1 MRGFIVSGFTAA
13 CLITGAPGAFAQ
25 EAKGPAPQASED
37 GSVDALVVTG
47 SLIRNLPK
55 EYVASPLFTHGQAD
69 IVHSGAG
76 SVSEYMLTIPQNFTG
91 DLSDFG
97 SSAAQIGSTLGRAT
111 AYNQFD
117 GFASFSLRGLASDA
131 TLTLLN
137 GRRLPGVGMVES
149 PTVSVIPSALI
160 QRIDIIPDGASAT
173 YGADAVAGV
182 VNIVTRDA
190 PDGLDVRL
198 RGSTTTQTGAGNVE
212 ASVLG
217 GRSWGSG
224 KAYAMAMYQSRS
236 PYVEDP
242 ITVSGE
248 ELQITQLPGEDLG
261 GVYAG
266 FEQRFGDFTLWSD
279 ASAFQRDREARQN
292 FIHDPQTNRLF
303 TATTKGHS
311 IYNGLRWQGDG
322 ATSLELNVDH
332 HRNRTTS
339 EAFTGPRLASAR
351 RYTNTLFVAD
361 LTGQTKLLTLPGG
374 PVLAAGG
381 AQFRSEKLWT
391 DATIFFNRNGATREV
406 KSVFGELNI
415 PLIGPE
421 QNVPLV
427 RALTLSTAARYEDIG
442 ADEALAPKVGVR
454 WQIDPSLALR
464 GTYAR
469 SFLVPRFR
477 DTIGI
482 AEQVT
487 FWNYKYGFLNPADQN
502 PALPAGNAVVMYRA
516 GANPDLKTQDA
527 DTFTVG
533 FDYSPQFLPGLT
545 VKANYYRIKIS
556 GRVGVP
562 SQDDAV
568 MLQDMQVF
576 NVAKPT
582 LEQVRQVVENPTV
595 FRRISVNLPFVAGGR
610 QTSYANAAAVPLDLL
625 SQVQLI
631 ADIRAQNFAVEST
644 DGFDFDLA
652 YDRPLFDGQ
661 ASFKVTGQY
670 ILNLDLKAP
679 NGQAV
684 SRLDGYAQPAD
695 LRFNGTAVWGRD
707 GFSIGA
713 MVNYVDGFTDNRP
726 GETPRQI
733 KAFTTSAL
741 FVGFDLGERS
751 SKPWLTDSELQIVVS
766 NFFSQ
771 EPRVI
776 EGGVLGF
783 DPFNNPP
790 SPRTVSVVLTKRFG
804 GA

>member
-1 MRGFIVSGFTAA
+1 M
-13 CLITGAPGAFAQ
+13 
-25 EAKGPAPQASED
+25 
-37 GSVDALVVTG
+37 
-47 SLIRNLPK
+47 
-55 EYVASPLFTHGQAD
+55 ASPLFTHGQAD

-97 SSAAQIGSTLGRAT
+97 SSAAQVGSTLGRGT

-137 GRRLPGVGMVES
+137 GRRLPAVGMVEA

-160 QRIDIIPDGASAT
+160 KRIDIIPDGASAT

-190 PDGLDVRL
+190 PDGVEVRL
-198 RGSTTTQTGAGNVE
+198 RGSATTQTGAGNWE

-217 GRSWGSG
+217 GQSWDSG
-224 KAYAMAMYQSRS
+224 EVYGMAMYQSRS
-236 PYVEDP
+236 PFVDEP
-242 ITVSGE
+242 IMVSGH

-261 GVYAG
+261 GLYAG
-266 FEQRFGDFTLWSD
+266 FKQRFGHFTIWSD
-279 ASAFQRDREARQN
+279 ASTFQRDRDARQ
-292 FIHDPQTNRLF
+292 IYVDEPRSNRHF
-303 TATTKGHS
+303 KAMTSGYS
-311 IYNGLRWQGDG
+311 VYNGARWQGEG
-322 ATSLELNVDH
+322 ATSIDLNLDY
-332 HRNRTTS
+332 HRNRS
-339 EAFTGPRLASAR
+339 KSQAFTGPRLASAR

-361 LTGQTKLLTLPGG
+361 LTGQTALFTLPAG

-391 DATIFFNRNGATREV
+391 DATIFFNRNGATRKV
-406 KSVFGELNI
+406 KSVFGELNV
-415 PLIGPE
+415 PVIGPE
-421 QNVPLV
+421 QNLPLM
-427 RALTLSTAARYEDIG
+427 RALTLSAAARYEDIG
-442 ADEALAPKVGVR
+442 ADEALAPKIGLR
-454 WQIDPSLALR
+454 WQIDRSLALR

-482 AEQVT
+482 AEQVS
-487 FWNYKYGFLNPADQN
+487 FWDNRYGFLNPADQN
-502 PALPAGNAVVMYRA
+502 PALAAGNAVVLYRA
-516 GANPDLKTQDA
+516 GANPDLRTQDA

-533 FDYSPQFLPGLT
+533 FDYAPSFAPGLM

-562 SQDDAV
+562 SQDDAA
-568 MLQDMQVF
+568 MLKDMQVF
-576 NVAKPT
+576 NVAKPS
-582 LEQVRQVVENPTV
+582 LEQVRQVVNNPAV
-595 FRRISVNLPFVAGGR
+595 FRRFSSNLPFVAGGELVL
-610 QTSYANAAAVPLDLL
+610 YDNAAAVPLDIL
-625 SQVQLI
+625 SQVQVI
-631 ADIRAQNFAVEST
+631 ADIRAQNFGVEST

-661 ASFKVTGQY
+661 ASFKITGQY

-679 NGQAV
+679 GGEAI
-684 SRLDGYAQPAD
+684 SRLDGYAQPSD
-695 LRFNGTAVWGRD
+695 LRLNGTALWGRD
-707 GFSIGA
+707 GFSVGA
-713 MVNYVDGFTDNRP
+713 VVNYVDGFTDNRA
-726 GETPRQI
+726 GRTPR
-733 KAFTTSAL
+733 KLGSFTTTAL
-741 FVGFDLGERS
+741 FVGFDLGVRS
-751 SKPWLTDSELQIVVS
+751 NKPWLADSELQIVVA
-766 NFFSQ
+766 NAFTQ
-771 EPRVI
+771 RPPTVVD
-776 EGGVLGF
+776 GVLGF